1 MDPLLGTSTMEFRLG
16 LLRGGGGGGGGV
28 VHAWCGFLFNAPI
41 YRHNY

>member
-16 LLRGGGGGGGGV
+16 LLRGGGGGGGV

>member
-16 LLRGGGGGGGGV
+16 LLGGGGGGSACMV
-28 VHAWCGFLFNAPI
+28 WILFNAPI